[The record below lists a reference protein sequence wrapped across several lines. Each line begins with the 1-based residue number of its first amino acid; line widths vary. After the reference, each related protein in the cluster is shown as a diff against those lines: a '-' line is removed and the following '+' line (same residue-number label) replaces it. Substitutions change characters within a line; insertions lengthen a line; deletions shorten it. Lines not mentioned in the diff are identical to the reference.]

1 MKIKKLK
8 TPVIE
13 YQIVEKINEIID
25 LLNKS
30 FITDEPDTITT
41 SVTNCTVSS
50 LNDNMC
56 AELTCDTLIP
66 RANEHTSSELEA
78 KVLSDAVNLETIFDN
93 MIYEVEPNPLTNKKC
108 PHCGESYWS
117 PRDATITAVYYE
129 PIYKDGI
136 NINPDR
142 NTVSRTYHCWAC
154 GKDWKE

>member
-1 MKIKKLK
+1 MKIKKLR
-8 TPVIE
+8 TPVMD

-30 FITDEPDTITT
+30 FITDEPDTIST

-50 LNDNMC
+50 LNDNTC
-56 AELTCDTLIP
+56 AELTCDTLVP
-66 RANEHTSSELEA
+66 RPNEHTSADLEA
-78 KVLSDAVNLETIFDN
+78 KVLSDEVDLKTILDN

-129 PIYKDGI
+129 PIYKDGV
-136 NINPDR
+136 NINSDR
-142 NTVSRTYHCWAC
+142 NKVSTTYHCWAC
-154 GKDWKE
+154 GKDWEE